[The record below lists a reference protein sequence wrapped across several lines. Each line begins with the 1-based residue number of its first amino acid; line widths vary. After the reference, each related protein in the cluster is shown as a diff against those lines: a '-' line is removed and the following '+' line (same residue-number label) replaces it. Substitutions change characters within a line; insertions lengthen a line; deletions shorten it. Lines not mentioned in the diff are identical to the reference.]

1 MKDSRTNKRRP
12 ARAAAARQEGFTI
25 IETVVALLIMMLV
38 GFGAISMFV
47 FSMNYNSGAADR
59 ARALA
64 LAQQRMEILRATNY
78 PDLPT
83 VAAAM
88 PASETV
94 GSPYTPDNDQRT
106 FNVTT
111 TVADDASVQNSRQ
124 KVITVTVTPASTGR
138 FTAGGVTLR
147 CYRSENKLGSN

>member
-1 MKDSRTNKRRP
+1 MKDPRTNNRRP

-25 IETVVALLIMMLV
+25 IETVAAMLIMMIA
-38 GFGAISMFV
+38 GFGAASLFI

-64 LAQQRMEILRATNY
+64 LAQQRMEILRGTPY
-78 PDLPT
+78 DSLST

-88 PASETV
+88 PASENV
-94 GSPYTPDNDQRT
+94 GSPNTPDNDQRT

-111 TVADDASVQNSRQ
+111 TVADDANVPNSRQ
-124 KVITVTVTPASTGR
+124 KVITVTATPANAGR
-138 FTAGGVTLR
+138 WSAGGVTLR
-147 CYRSENKLGSN
+147 CYRSKNILGP

>member
-38 GFGAISMFV
+38 GFGAISLFV

-64 LAQQRMEILRATNY
+64 LAQQRMEILRGTAYT
-78 PDLPT
+78 DLST

-88 PASETV
+88 PASENV
-94 GSPYTPDNDQRT
+94 GSPNTPDNDQRT

-111 TVADDASVQNSRQ
+111 TVADDANVPNSRQ
-124 KVITVTVTPASTGR
+124 KVITVTVTPANAGRWTG
-138 FTAGGVTLR
+138 GGVTLR
-147 CYRSENKLGSN
+147 CYRSQTLLGSN

>member
-1 MKDSRTNKRRP
+1 MKGPRVKEDGPGRGDG
-12 ARAAAARQEGFTI
+12 ARAAGFTI
-25 IETVVALLIMMLV
+25 LETVVALLIMMIV
-38 GFGAISMFV
+38 GFGAVSMFV

-78 PDLPT
+78 PDLST

-88 PASETV
+88 PTSENV
-94 GSPYTPDNDQRT
+94 GSPNTPDNDQRT

-111 TVADDASVQNSRQ
+111 TLADDANVQNSHQ
-124 KVITVTVTPASTGR
+124 KVIIVTVTPADAGR
-138 FTAGGVTLR
+138 WTSGGVTLR
-147 CYRSENKLGSN
+147 CYRSENVMGTN